1 MYVGTSSQK
10 YIYKTAECNQYVTKI
25 FLTNIFENIQ
35 DIDKFLELYMIPR
48 GQHINTRWQCK
59 AKEDDCILNMCYL
72 LHLFSNSRNLTL
84 LMSVTME
91 QTV

>member
-1 MYVGTSSQK
+1 
-10 YIYKTAECNQYVTKI
+10 
-25 FLTNIFENIQ
+25 
-35 DIDKFLELYMIPR
+35 MITR

-59 AKEDDCILNMCYL
+59 AKEDDCILNIMCYL

-91 QTV
+91 QNSIA